1 MANQILLDKVAVVTG
16 AGSGIARSTAIAF
29 AREGAAVTVVDI
41 NRAAAERTVSAITD
55 QGGRAV
61 LSVCD
66 VASRSA
72 VDATVAA
79 TVSAFG
85 RLDILVNAA
94 FANPA
99 FGKPFIEQ
107 TERDVQV
114 NLSTSFMGTWN
125 FMQAAFPH
133 LPRPGGKVINFV
145 SAAFTEGQLGMAAYG
160 AAKGAVAGLVNC
172 VCQEWGPLGINVNN
186 ISPVVHTEAYD
197 EFLKTAPPGA
207 HEGYIALNPMR
218 RLGDPDRDAAR
229 VAVFLAGPDSDY
241 INGRIISVDGGRG
254 LYRF

>member
-1 MANQILLDKVAVVTG
+1 MEPRSAIVTG
-16 AGSGIARSTAIAF
+16 AGSGIARSTAVAF

-41 NRAAAERTVSAITD
+41 NKAAAERTVARITEE
-55 QGGRAV
+55 GGRAL

-66 VASRSA
+66 VSSREA

-79 TVSAFG
+79 TLAAFG
-85 RLDILVNAA
+85 GVDIVVNAA

-99 FGKPFIEQ
+99 FGKLFVDQ
-107 TERDVQV
+107 TDRDLQV

-145 SAAFTEGQLGMAAYG
+145 SAAFTEGQPGMAAYG

-172 VCQEWGPLGINVNN
+172 VCQEWGPLGINVNS

-197 EFLKTAPPGA
+197 EFLKTAPRGA
-207 HEGYIALNPMR
+207 HEAYVAQNPMR
-218 RLGDPDRDAAR
+218 RFGDPDKDAAR
-229 VAVFLAGPDSDY
+229 VAVFLAGPDSNY

-254 LYRF
+254 LLRV